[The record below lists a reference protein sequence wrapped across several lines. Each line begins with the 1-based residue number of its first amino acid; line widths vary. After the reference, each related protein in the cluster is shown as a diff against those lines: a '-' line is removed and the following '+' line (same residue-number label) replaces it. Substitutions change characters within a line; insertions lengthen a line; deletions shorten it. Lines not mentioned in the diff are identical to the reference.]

1 MRSAVRRATPS
12 RRTSSRAPRPAGTH
26 PTAAATRRR
35 RQATVDAMAHERRE
49 ATIAGLPV
57 GPATMRL
64 VLVCGAAGFFAALYS
79 LSIHMMGAQDHGY
92 DGSGGGR

>member
-1 MRSAVRRATPS
+1 
-12 RRTSSRAPRPAGTH
+12 
-26 PTAAATRRR
+26 
-35 RQATVDAMAHERRE
+35 MAHERRE

-79 LSIHMMGAQDHGY
+79 LSIHMMGAQDHGC